1 MDIYKSND
9 NELIEYIQ
17 KIIEEKTS
25 NGDWDKTI
33 DGQSNNL
40 VKNLLYEYSSSIEKL
55 TEGKITSR
63 HVVDKLSNNMGKLRF
78 GDFKAGVDDGILYD
92 GLSVTSDDYKR
103 KCRIDTHFGAHALA
117 YKDENGEDKSAIVLF
132 DDKQEATVDGINQRL
147 SGIDLQDLSDI
158 RGTIFHE
165 WTHVM
170 EKCFIK
176 SSELTKD
183 DIIHREGNSI
193 YINSMLSP
201 GLSKHEFANYVDNID
216 NLLQSNTKIP
226 FGGISTIEL
235 NDKKD
240 PDKRIMHNQISEGA
254 TEFIAR
260 KVMEMLG
267 EQVKHPDRYSEQVK
281 IISGIFEGRGLSE
294 YLTMY
299 LTEPHKLI
307 RKLEN
312 EKVKNKDMLHYI
324 SDYINSSHL
333 SRLFNKF
340 KIDREGNIQLGIFQ
354 KLGGKIK
361 DLFIKKENL
370 MLTQSEHTLD
380 KKETQKNNFIE
391 SIKVTPEELI
401 QNVMQQEN
409 SNNIKQK
416 DNKDGP
422 SLDD

>member
-1 MDIYKSND
+1 MNKAKD

-17 KIIEEKTS
+17 KIAQEKIDS
-25 NGDWDKTI
+25 GDWDKGI
-33 DGQSNNL
+33 SGQDDAL
-40 VKNLLYEYSSSIEKL
+40 VENLLYEYSSSIEKL
-55 TEGKITSR
+55 TEGKITAR
-63 HVVDKLSNNMGKLRF
+63 QVIDKLSKNMGKLRF
-78 GDFKAGVDDGILYD
+78 GDFKSDVDYGILYD
-92 GLSVTSDDYKR
+92 GLSVTSDDYKN
-103 KCRIDTHFGAHALA
+103 KCRIDTQFGAHALT
-117 YKDENGEDKSAIVLF
+117 YKDENGEEKSAIILF
-132 DDKQEATVDGINQRL
+132 DDKQEKTIGGVNKKL

-170 EKCFIK
+170 ERCLVK

-183 DIIHREGNSI
+183 DIIHKEGNSI

-201 GLSKHEFANYVDNID
+201 ELAKKEYEDYINNID
-216 NLLQSNTKIP
+216 SLLQSDIEIS

-235 NDKKD
+235 NDEKD
-240 PDKRIMHNQISEGA
+240 SNKRIMHNQISEGA

-260 KVMEMLG
+260 KVMQTLG
-267 EQVKHPDRYSEQVK
+267 EQVKHPDRYSKQVRMIGK
-281 IISGIFEGRGLSE
+281 IFEGRGLSD

-299 LTEPHKLI
+299 LTKPYELI

-312 EKVKNKDMLHYI
+312 EKVQNKDMLHYI
-324 SDYINSSHL
+324 SGYINSSHIA
-333 SRLFNKF
+333 RLFNKC
-340 KIDREGNIQLGIFQ
+340 KIDEKGNIQLGVFQ

-361 DLFIKKENL
+361 DLFVKKENL
-370 MLTQSEHTLD
+370 MLPQSERTFD
-380 KKETQKNNFIE
+380 KKEKQKNIFLE

-401 QNVMQQEN
+401 ENVKQQGN

-416 DNKDGP
+416 ENKDVP

>member
-1 MDIYKSND
+1 MNEAKD
-9 NELIEYIQ
+9 NVLIEYIE
-17 KIIEEKTS
+17 KIVHDKIDS
-25 NGDWDKTI
+25 GDWDKSI
-33 DGQSNNL
+33 RGQDDTL
-40 VKNLLYEYSSSIEKL
+40 VENLLYEYSSSIEKL
-55 TEGKITSR
+55 TEGKITAR
-63 HVVDKLSNNMGKLRF
+63 QVIDKLSKNMGKLRF
-78 GDFKAGVDDGILYD
+78 GDFKSDIDDGILYD
-92 GLSVTSDDYKR
+92 GLSVTSDDYKI
-103 KCRIDTHFGAHALA
+103 KCRIDTHFGAHALT
-117 YKDENGEDKSAIVLF
+117 YKDKNGEDKSAIVLF
-132 DDKQEATVDGINQRL
+132 DDKQEKNIDGVNQKL

-170 EKCFIK
+170 ERCFIK

-183 DIIHREGNSI
+183 DIIHEEGNSV

-201 GLSKHEFANYVDNID
+201 GLSKNEYEDYVNNID
-216 NLLQSNTKIP
+216 TLLQEDTEIP

-235 NDKKD
+235 NDKKN
-240 PDKRIMHNQISEGA
+240 PNKRIMHNQISEGA
-254 TEFIAR
+254 TEFISR
-260 KVMEMLG
+260 KVMETLG

-281 IISGIFEGRGLSE
+281 MIGKIFEGRGLAE

-299 LTEPHKLI
+299 LTKPHKLI

-312 EKVKNKDMLHYI
+312 EKVQNKNMLHYI
-324 SDYINSSHL
+324 SDYINSSRI
-333 SRLFNKF
+333 SRLFNKC
-340 KIDREGNIQLGIFQ
+340 KIDEKGNIQLGVFQ

-370 MLTQSEHTLD
+370 MLPQSEQTSD
-380 KKETQKNNFIE
+380 KKETQKNDFLE
-391 SIKVTPEELI
+391 GIKVSTEELKENI
-401 QNVMQQEN
+401 RQQEI